1 MLERKSDNWVRL
13 IAIFKLVKGVL
24 LLIVGIS
31 AATLLYRNTTE
42 QFFHWTAL
50 LSLRQENRYVRR
62 FLSWIVGFNR
72 RDLRFFE
79 VSTFVYAA
87 LLMTEGVGLLMLKRW
102 AEYLTVVITASLI
115 PLELLSDVRRFS
127 TAKTLI
133 LFLNVA
139 AVWYLS
145 ARLWADRRTSD

>member
-115 PLELLSDVRRFS
+115 PLELLSDTRRF
-127 TAKTLI
+127 TAAKTLI

-145 ARLWADRRTSD
+145 ARLWTDRRTSD